1 MQSKLVTTSSTSLA
15 AMKKGKFNKQKD
27 LAAKMEEAK
36 RLREAQQLD
45 PSSPKDDPL
54 PETPTSEAKPTDKQ
68 LSSEEIKQRN
78 DRQRF
83 ADLLENSMNGVD
95 GGDGGVGGDYYLTVE
110 QEEENADAVYRGI
123 HRLYEGDP
131 APSSPFAELLN
142 IETGEP
148 LGHSGMSRL
157 VPWEGGS
164 KTAPPNDYLVVIT
177 DPRPK
182 SIELRSA
189 VKRLCNGGSG
199 LGVEVLKR
207 TVVIN
212 SDTPGENR
220 KFLKKNFAENS
231 VGVEALTVLV
241 DENLEWMREYTAL
254 GEK

>member
-1 MQSKLVTTSSTSLA
+1 MTLLPLITIT
-15 AMKKGKFNKQKD
+15 NKQ
-27 LAAKMEEAK
+27 
-36 RLREAQQLD
+36 
-45 PSSPKDDPL
+45 S
-54 PETPTSEAKPTDKQ
+54 TPD
-68 LSSEEIKQRN
+68 
-78 DRQRF
+78 
-83 ADLLENSMNGVD
+83 
-95 GGDGGVGGDYYLTVE
+95 
-110 QEEENADAVYRGI
+110 RGI

-254 GEK
+254 GEKVSEAWCC

>member
-1 MQSKLVTTSSTSLA
+1 MTLLPLITIT
-15 AMKKGKFNKQKD
+15 NKQ
-27 LAAKMEEAK
+27 
-36 RLREAQQLD
+36 
-45 PSSPKDDPL
+45 S
-54 PETPTSEAKPTDKQ
+54 TPD
-68 LSSEEIKQRN
+68 
-78 DRQRF
+78 
-83 ADLLENSMNGVD
+83 
-95 GGDGGVGGDYYLTVE
+95 
-110 QEEENADAVYRGI
+110 RGI

-254 GEK
+254 GEKVSLCLVDVFQLRSLCCWLLVYVLTVGTHTHTKTLHTALIQRFSMTMFVLSEGKCQKIARDIDEFVVCNAIKNAVKSVIN